1 MITTVR
7 ENSPTTHSVT
17 SFLYFVSIEVGGVAI
32 FEINYYCKR
41 SVVRLIPVQSQTANK
56 GTQTYAPQSRCTA

>member
-1 MITTVR
+1 MQL
-7 ENSPTTHSVT
+7 VT
-17 SFLYFVSIEVGGVAI
+17 AGIVALEFLSFLYFVSIEVGGVAI